1 MLQTHLLLRSTL
13 AALVFAML
21 AAAPLS
27 VLADSDDQDRARRA
41 MLSGKVR
48 PLTELLAHV
57 ESMYEGEI
65 IKVELEEDD
74 DGAWFG
80 SNGDAMMLYEIKLL
94 TPQGNLVKLEFDAES
109 LELLTVD
116 GHDSDS
122 ARKDSFDDDDD
133 DD

>member
-1 MLQTHLLLRSTL
+1 MLQAHPLLRSTL
-13 AALVFAML
+13 AALAFMML

-27 VLADSDDQDRARRA
+27 AQADSDDQDRARKA
-41 MLSGKVR
+41 MLAGKVR
-48 PLTELLAHV
+48 PLIELIVHV

-65 IKVELEEDD
+65 IEVELEEDD

-80 SNGDAMMLYEIKLL
+80 ANGEAMMLYEIKLL
-94 TPQGNLVKLEFDAES
+94 TPQGNLVKLEFNAES

-122 ARKDSFDDDDD
+122 ALKDTSDDDD
-133 DD
+133 

>member
-1 MLQTHLLLRSTL
+1 MFQAHSLLRLMLT
-13 AALVFAML
+13 AFAFAML
-21 AAAPLS
+21 AAVPLS
-27 VLADSDDQDRARRA
+27 AQADSDDQDRARKA

-57 ESMYEGEI
+57 ESMYEGDI
-65 IKVELEEDD
+65 IEVELEEDD

-80 SNGDAMMLYEIKLL
+80 SNGQAMMLYEIKLL

-122 ARKDSFDDDDD
+122 ARKDTSDDND
-133 DD
+133 

>member
-1 MLQTHLLLRSTL
+1 MLQAHSLLRSTL
-13 AALVFAML
+13 AAVAFAML
-21 AAAPLS
+21 AMAPLS
-27 VLADSDDQDRARRA
+27 AQADSDDQDRARKA

-48 PLTELLAHV
+48 PLTELIAHV

-74 DGAWFG
+74 DGAWYG
-80 SNGDAMMLYEIKLL
+80 SDGDAMMLYEIKLL

-122 ARKDSFDDDDD
+122 ARKDTSDEND
-133 DD
+133 

>member
-1 MLQTHLLLRSTL
+1 MLQAHSPLRLMLT
-13 AALVFAML
+13 AFAFAML
-21 AAAPLS
+21 AAIPLS
-27 VLADSDDQDRARRA
+27 AQADFDDQDRAREA

-48 PLTELLAHV
+48 PLVELIVHV

-65 IKVELEEDD
+65 IEVELEEDD

-80 SNGDAMMLYEIKLL
+80 SDGEAMMLYEIKLL

-122 ARKDSFDDDDD
+122 ARKDTADDD
-133 DD
+133 